1 MENKMNE
8 AVANELTVRGN
19 EQHEMSV
26 QEQFGNAKQ
35 EVFTS
40 IVDDGTL
47 ESKALVFN
55 AMNDTD
61 YALRDYVGKIIEIT
75 NFVAHK
81 IQIEDERTGE
91 ITNATRCVFIDKDGK
106 TYGTVSSG
114 INQSMVKLF
123 GTVGFPTTWEN
134 PLPIKIMEKTGR
146 RGFRFLTIGLALKPT
161 KAK

>member
-8 AVANELTVRGN
+8 AVETELAVQGN
-19 EQHEMSV
+19 AHHETSV

-114 INQSMVKLF
+114 INQSMIKLF
-123 GTVGFPTTWEN
+123 GTVGFPATWEN
-134 PLPIKIMEKTGR
+134 PLPIKVMEKTGR

>member
-1 MENKMNE
+1 MENIK
-8 AVANELTVRGN
+8 NELKVEENT
-19 EQHEMSV
+19 QHEMSV
-26 QEQFGNAKQ
+26 QEQFGNATQ

-47 ESKALVFN
+47 ETKALVFN

-61 YALRDYVGKIIEIT
+61 YALRDYVGKVIEIT

-81 IQIEDERTGE
+81 IQLEDERTGE

-114 INQSMVKLF
+114 INQSMIKLF
-123 GTVGFPTTWEN
+123 GTVGFPSTWEK
-134 PLPIKIMEKTGR
+134 PLPIKVMEKTGR

>member
-1 MENKMNE
+1 MNE
-8 AVANELTVRGN
+8 AVENELAVQGN
-19 EQHEMSV
+19 AHHEMSV
-26 QEQFGNAKQ
+26 QEQFGNAKH

-55 AMNDTD
+55 AMNNTD

-123 GTVGFPTTWEN
+123 GTVGFPATWEN
-134 PLPIKIMEKTGR
+134 PLPIKVMEKTGR
-146 RGFRFLTIGLALKPT
+146 KGFRFLTIGLALNPI

>member
-8 AVANELTVRGN
+8 AVENELAVQGN
-19 EQHEMSV
+19 AQHEMSV

-61 YALRDYVGKIIEIT
+61 YALRDYVGKVIEIT

-81 IQIEDERTGE
+81 ITLEDERTGE
-91 ITNATRCVFIDKDGK
+91 ITHATRCVFIDKDCK

-123 GTVGFPTTWEN
+123 GTVGFPATWEN
-134 PLPIKIMEKTGR
+134 PLPIKVMEKTGR
-146 RGFRFLTIGLALKPT
+146 KGFRFLTIGLAL
-161 KAK
+161 

>member
-1 MENKMNE
+1 MENIKNE
-8 AVANELTVRGN
+8 AVENELIVQGN
-19 EQHEMSV
+19 AQHEMSV

-47 ESKALVFN
+47 ENKALVFN

-61 YALRDYVGKIIEIT
+61 YALRDYVGKVIEIT

-81 IQIEDERTGE
+81 ITLTDERTGE
-91 ITNATRCVFIDKDGK
+91 VSNATRCVFIDKDGK

-114 INQSMVKLF
+114 INQSMIKLF
-123 GTVGFPTTWEN
+123 GTVGFPATWEK
-134 PLPIKIMEKTGR
+134 PLPIKVMEKTGR
-146 RGFRFLTIGLALKPT
+146 KGFRFLTIGLALKP
-161 KAK
+161 KK

>member
-1 MENKMNE
+1 MENIKNE
-8 AVANELTVRGN
+8 AVTNDLTVQ
-19 EQHEMSV
+19 EDAKHEMSV
-26 QEQFGNAKQ
+26 QEQFGNAEQ

-47 ESKALVFN
+47 ESKAIVFN

-61 YALRDYVGKIIEIT
+61 YALRDYVGKVIEIT

-81 IQIEDERTGE
+81 ITLEDERTGE

-123 GTVGFPTTWEN
+123 GTVGFPATWDN
-134 PLPIKIMEKTGR
+134 PLPIKVMEKTGR

>member
-1 MENKMNE
+1 MENIKNKLE
-8 AVANELTVRGN
+8 VKENTQL
-19 EQHEMSV
+19 EMSV
-26 QEQFGNAKQ
+26 QEQFGNATQ

-47 ESKALVFN
+47 ETKALVFN

-61 YALRDYVGKIIEIT
+61 YALRDYVGKVIEIT

-81 IQIEDERTGE
+81 IQLEDERTGE

-114 INQSMVKLF
+114 INQSMIKLF
-123 GTVGFPTTWEN
+123 GTVGFPATWEK
-134 PLPIKIMEKTGR
+134 PLPIKVMEKTGR

>member
-1 MENKMNE
+1 MIE
-8 AVANELTVRGN
+8 AVANELTTQGN
-19 EQHEMSV
+19 AQHEMSV

-40 IVDDGTL
+40 IVDDGSL
-47 ESKALVFN
+47 ENKALIFN

-61 YALRDYVGKIIEIT
+61 YALRDYIGQVIEIT

-123 GTVGFPTTWEN
+123 GTVGFPSTWEN

>member
-1 MENKMNE
+1 MNE
-8 AVANELTVRGN
+8 AVANELTVQGN

-61 YALRDYVGKIIEIT
+61 YALRDYVGKVIEIT

-81 IQIEDERTGE
+81 IQIEDDRTGE

-114 INQSMVKLF
+114 INQSMIKLF
-123 GTVGFPTTWEN
+123 GTVGFPVTWEK
-134 PLPIKIMEKTGR
+134 PLPIKVMEKTGR

>member
-1 MENKMNE
+1 MENIK
-8 AVANELTVRGN
+8 NELEVKENT
-19 EQHEMSV
+19 QHEMSV
-26 QEQFGNAKQ
+26 QEQFGNATQ

-47 ESKALVFN
+47 ETKALVFN

-61 YALRDYVGKIIEIT
+61 YALRDYVGKVIEIT

-81 IQIEDERTGE
+81 IQLEDERTGE

-114 INQSMVKLF
+114 INQSMIKLF
-123 GTVGFPTTWEN
+123 GTVGFPSTWEK
-134 PLPIKIMEKTGR
+134 PLPIKVMEKTGR

>member
-1 MENKMNE
+1 MNE
-8 AVANELTVRGN
+8 AVANELTVQGN
-19 EQHEMSV
+19 AQHEMSV

-106 TYGTVSSG
+106 TYGTVSNG

-123 GTVGFPTTWEN
+123 GTVGFPGTWEN

-146 RGFRFLTIGLALKPT
+146 RGFRFLTIGLVIKPT

>member
-1 MENKMNE
+1 MENIK
-8 AVANELTVRGN
+8 NELEVKENT
-19 EQHEMSV
+19 QHEMSV
-26 QEQFGNAKQ
+26 QEQFGNATQ

-47 ESKALVFN
+47 ETKALVFN

-61 YALRDYVGKIIEIT
+61 YALRDYVGKVIEIT

-81 IQIEDERTGE
+81 IQLEDERTGE

-114 INQSMVKLF
+114 INQSMIKLF
-123 GTVGFPTTWEN
+123 GTVGFPATWEK
-134 PLPIKIMEKTGR
+134 PLPIKVMEKTGR
-146 RGFRFLTIGLALKPT
+146 KGFRFLTIGLALNRLKQN
-161 KAK
+161 KEV

>member
-1 MENKMNE
+1 MANKINEMVENE
-8 AVANELTVRGN
+8 IALQGN
-19 EQHEMSV
+19 AHQEMSV

-40 IVDDGTL
+40 IVDDGSL

-61 YALRDYVGKIIEIT
+61 YALRDYVGKVIEIT

-81 IQIEDERTGE
+81 IELTDERTGE

-123 GTVGFPTTWEN
+123 GTVGFPATWEN
-134 PLPIKIMEKTGR
+134 PLPIKVMEKTGR
-146 RGFRFLTIGLALKPT
+146 KGFRFLTIGLALKPT